1 MADSR
6 LDLIIK
12 ARDEASAI
20 LKKIQGELGGI
31 DKQSTTA
38 SRGLDGM
45 RDSLASIGAISSVAF
60 VGIAAG
66 LKTTIDAYSQAQSSQ
81 LGFEATAKKLKVPI
95 DNLNIAAQ
103 KLSADGLI
111 PLSTAQAGMQ
121 NLMQAGLTDVDK
133 ITKLMQNFKDE
144 AVFGKS
150 ASIDLA
156 TAVSNLSESY
166 KTESSSLGNLSGI
179 SENYS
184 MVLERGAKQL
194 GKRVVDLTEA
204 ERAEAKYLGL
214 LEIGAVSAG
223 NSALAAESLSGA
235 QAKANTAFRE
245 AQIAIGEALAPA
257 LTSLLSAVTP
267 IIQKVTEWVE
277 KNPELVAQMAGL
289 ALGVTG
295 VGVAMG
301 ALSVLMTPAVLAF
314 GKFLLIATAVAGA
327 AALIKEAYDTNF
339 AGFKTTV
346 DGAASSFSGFVDTIK
361 QKSNEAY
368 IAVEFWWSQW
378 GDVITPIL
386 EDFKTII
393 TETFSTVSGVIKH
406 YFDTIINPAL
416 KGFGDAMSTA
426 FGQAWEVLGEAAKTF
441 EAWWNGGIKPLL
453 TTIKNA
459 WNSDWGGI
467 RTFTMGVLNAITTVI
482 SAFGESIVGV
492 MKTTMILFATPI
504 KATLQVLR
512 GDFDGAWKTIK
523 SGFSSAWNT
532 ITSMVVSVMNK
543 LGSVFSSG
551 WDFIVSTFQK
561 AGPIM
566 LESVTMLLSSINN
579 LFGGWPEKMFQFGV
593 WAIQG
598 LIDGIGSMASAAV
611 SKVSEVGNNMINALN
626 VFQWGS
632 PSKLTTQYG
641 EWIMEGLT
649 IGIDSASGGT
659 VEAINTATSKLTE
672 SMQKAVDEYASTS
685 EEIGATLQKL
695 GEDHGGTMEKLSGDI
710 QKVVGEIK
718 TLKKEYDAFGTGQA
732 MSFGSE
738 LVKQEQKVAELQAEL
753 QKTQITGG
761 GEEKISDIQTRLA
774 AESAILEQARGTY
787 LTSEQDLRSKILS
800 AEQAMTEQ
808 MNLLRTST
816 DVQET
821 ARVQARINE
830 MQTKLEYMKIQE
842 SNFSEEQKKFALG
855 VETARRRSGMS
866 EMERFL
872 LDMQEKRVAEKTAY
886 EEKLKQKEKELA
898 DLKEQTKQE
907 MEIFFR
913 KQQAIKTIQDIMQS
927 NHKRLMEEQTKV
939 TADEI
944 NKQIDFYNRLAEAA
958 KNAFAAK
965 SSVGVARFA
974 EGGMVGGIASQSI
987 GTDKIPA
994 MLSAGEVVL
1003 NAAQQRN
1010 LAGALESDG
1019 GGRNVTINIEQMI
1032 GDEQYA
1038 EKLGDMIV
1046 KNLAYSTAF

>member
-31 DKQSTTA
+31 DKQSATA

-257 LTSLLSAVTP
+257 LASLLSAVTP

-295 VGVAMG
+295 LGVAMG

-327 AALIKEAYDTNF
+327 AAIIREAYETNF
-339 AGFKTTV
+339 MGLQTTL
-346 DGAASSFSGFVDTIK
+346 DTTAAKLQEFY
-361 QKSNEAY
+361 NM
-368 IAVEFWWSQW
+368 AVEKTQQAITAINTWWAQVAPTVLPIMQEILAVGQATFDGLGQVIQTVYDNMIAPVFNAFKSLIGETFVQQW
-378 GDVITPIL
+378 GVI
-386 EDFKTII
+386 E
-393 TETFSTVSGVIKH
+393 EAGRTFQAWWSGVIKPTLDALM
-406 YFDTIINPAL
+406 FAWETDFMGIRTIIQTTFDFITSFIGAQMELVLGILKSAMQFATGVMKSALMLLRGDWKGAWDNMLMTLGTVWNTIVSTL
-416 KGFGDAMSTA
+416 KGFLDTLLGFVGTSTDGIVQAFANGWNSVMGTVGD
-426 FGQAWEVLGEAAKTF
+426 
-441 EAWWNGGIKPLL
+441 WWN
-453 TTIKNA
+453 NMA
-459 WNSDWGGI
+459 SF
-467 RTFTMGVLNAITTVI
+467 FTGLYSTMVG
-482 SAFGESIVGV
+482 FGENI
-492 MKTTMILFATPI
+492 I
-504 KATLQVLR
+504 K
-512 GDFDGAWKTIK
+512 
-523 SGFSSAWNT
+523 
-532 ITSMVVSVMNK
+532 
-543 LGSVFSSG
+543 
-551 WDFIVSTFQK
+551 
-561 AGPIM
+561 
-566 LESVTMLLSSINN
+566 
-579 LFGGWPEKMFQFGV
+579 
-593 WAIQG
+593 G
-598 LIDGIGSMASAAV
+598 LIDGMKNMAGAAVSMASNIASSV
-611 SKVSEVGNNMINALN
+611 SRSVSGFFGIH
-626 VFQWGS
+626 S
-632 PSKLTTQYG
+632 PSRLMYG
-641 EWIMEGLT
+641 FGENIVQGLANGIQDT
-649 IGIDSASGGT
+649 AGLAVGAMSDLVKPMAAPVVTSTERNIGGGAVATGGT
-659 VEAINTATSKLTE
+659 VVNN
-672 SMQKAVDEYASTS
+672 Y
-685 EEIGATLQKL
+685 
-695 GEDHGGTMEKLSGDI
+695 
-710 QKVVGEIK
+710 
-718 TLKKEYDAFGTGQA
+718 
-732 MSFGSE
+732 
-738 LVKQEQKVAELQAEL
+738 
-753 QKTQITGG
+753 
-761 GEEKISDIQTRLA
+761 IS
-774 AESAILEQARGTY
+774 
-787 LTSEQDLRSKILS
+787 
-800 AEQAMTEQ
+800 
-808 MNLLRTST
+808 
-816 DVQET
+816 
-821 ARVQARINE
+821 
-830 MQTKLEYMKIQE
+830 
-842 SNFSEEQKKFALG
+842 
-855 VETARRRSGMS
+855 
-866 EMERFL
+866 
-872 LDMQEKRVAEKTAY
+872 
-886 EEKLKQKEKELA
+886 
-898 DLKEQTKQE
+898 
-907 MEIFFR
+907 
-913 KQQAIKTIQDIMQS
+913 
-927 NHKRLMEEQTKV
+927 
-939 TADEI
+939 
-944 NKQIDFYNRLAEAA
+944 
-958 KNAFAAK
+958 
-965 SSVGVARFA
+965 
-974 EGGMVGGIASQSI
+974 
-987 GTDKIPA
+987 
-994 MLSAGEVVL
+994 
-1003 NAAQQRN
+1003 
-1010 LAGALESDG
+1010 
-1019 GGRNVTINIEQMI
+1019 QMI